1 VLFAWRP
8 HAGHAG
14 LSGHT
19 AGLNGQEPNPFLL
32 RRAPRNMTSERR
44 LAANRKNAKRS
55 TGPRTARGK
64 LRVRSNAV
72 QHGLT
77 TTALRHPALAMDIQ
91 RMAKAICAESKNRLQ
106 FDQAL
111 SIAESE
117 LMLTKV
123 RSTRFGALQF
133 LSSIAPAGNDPV
145 AASSEAQAHAVMD
158 AAAQDEV
165 TGAMQDGPAAFQRV
179 LAEMTRYSRY
189 ERRALSRRQRAI
201 RTFVATS
208 ILGRPPP
215 QFRRASRSAAA
226 TTKPKR

>member
-1 VLFAWRP
+1 
-8 HAGHAG
+8 
-14 LSGHT
+14 
-19 AGLNGQEPNPFLL
+19 
-32 RRAPRNMTSERR
+32 MTSERR
-44 LAANRKNAKRS
+44 LTANRKNAKRS

-72 QHGLT
+72 QHGLA
-77 TTALRHPALAMDIQ
+77 TTALRQTALTIEVQ
-91 RMAKAICAESKNRLQ
+91 RMAKAICAESKSQLQ

-133 LSSIAPAGNDPV
+133 LSSIAPAGND
-145 AASSEAQAHAVMD
+145 EAQAHVVMD

-165 TGAMQDGPAAFQRV
+165 LGAMQDGPAAFRRA
-179 LAEMTRYSRY
+179 LAEMARYARY

-208 ILGRPPP
+208 IVGTPPP
-215 QFRRASRSAAA
+215 QFRRASRSAAGTA
-226 TTKPKR
+226 KPKR

>member
-1 VLFAWRP
+1 M
-8 HAGHAG
+8 
-14 LSGHT
+14 S
-19 AGLNGQEPNPFLL
+19 
-32 RRAPRNMTSERR
+32 SERR

-72 QHGLT
+72 QHGLA
-77 TTALRHPALAMDIQ
+77 TTALQQTALTIEVR
-91 RMAKAICAESKNRLQ
+91 RMAKAICAESKSQLQ

-145 AASSEAQAHAVMD
+145 AASSEAQAQVVMD
-158 AAAQDEV
+158 AAVQDEV
-165 TGAMQDGPAAFQRV
+165 LGAMQDGPAAFRRA
-179 LAEMTRYSRY
+179 LAEMAKYARY

-208 ILGRPPP
+208 IVGTPPP
-215 QFRRASRSAAA
+215 QFRRASRSAAGTA
-226 TTKPKR
+226 KPKR

>member
-1 VLFAWRP
+1 
-8 HAGHAG
+8 
-14 LSGHT
+14 
-19 AGLNGQEPNPFLL
+19 
-32 RRAPRNMTSERR
+32 MISERR

-55 TGPRTARGK
+55 MGPRTARGK

-72 QHGLT
+72 QHGLA
-77 TTALRHPALAMDIQ
+77 TTALRHPALAIDIQ

-123 RSTRFGALQF
+123 RSTRFGSLQF
-133 LSSIAPAGNDPV
+133 LSSIAPTGNDPV
-145 AASSEAQAHAVMD
+145 AASSEAQARVVID

-165 TGAMQDGPAAFQRV
+165 LGAMQDGPAVFQRA
-179 LAEMTRYSRY
+179 LAEMARYSRY

-208 ILGRPPP
+208 ILGTPPP
-215 QFRRASRSAAA
+215 LFKRASRSPAGMA
-226 TTKPKR
+226 KPKR

>member
-1 VLFAWRP
+1 
-8 HAGHAG
+8 
-14 LSGHT
+14 
-19 AGLNGQEPNPFLL
+19 
-32 RRAPRNMTSERR
+32 MTSERR
-44 LAANRKNAKRS
+44 FAANRKNAKRS

-72 QHGLT
+72 QHGLA
-77 TTALRHPALAMDIQ
+77 TTALRHPALAIEVQ
-91 RMAKAICAESKNRLQ
+91 RIAKAICAGSKSQLQ

-123 RSTRFGALQF
+123 RSTRFGALQL

-145 AASSEAQAHAVMD
+145 AASSEAPAHMDID

-165 TGAMQDGPAAFQRV
+165 LGAMQDGPAAFQRA
-179 LAEMTRYSRY
+179 LAEMARYDRY

-208 ILGRPPP
+208 IMGTPPP
-215 QFRRASRSAAA
+215 KFSRASRSAAGTA
-226 TTKPKR
+226 KPKR

>member
-1 VLFAWRP
+1 M
-8 HAGHAG
+8 
-14 LSGHT
+14 
-19 AGLNGQEPNPFLL
+19 

-72 QHGLT
+72 QHGLA
-77 TTALRHPALAMDIQ
+77 TTALRHPTLAIEVQ
-91 RMAKAICAESKNRLQ
+91 RMAKAICAESKSQLQ

-145 AASSEAQAHAVMD
+145 AASSEALAQVVMH

-165 TGAMQDGPAAFQRV
+165 LGAMQDGPAAFQRA
-179 LAEMTRYSRY
+179 LAEMARYGRY

-208 ILGRPPP
+208 IVGTPPP
-215 QFRRASRSAAA
+215 QFRRASRSAAGTA
-226 TTKPKR
+226 KPKR

>member
-1 VLFAWRP
+1 
-8 HAGHAG
+8 
-14 LSGHT
+14 
-19 AGLNGQEPNPFLL
+19 
-32 RRAPRNMTSERR
+32 MTSERR

-72 QHGLT
+72 QHGLA
-77 TTALRHPALAMDIQ
+77 TTALRHPALAIEIQ
-91 RMAKAICAESKNRLQ
+91 RMAKAICGESKRRFQL
-106 FDQAL
+106 AL

-117 LMLTKV
+117 LMLTRV

-145 AASSEAQAHAVMD
+145 ANSTEAQAQPVID
-158 AAAQDEV
+158 APAQDEV
-165 TGAMQDGPAAFQRV
+165 LGAMQDGPAAFQRA
-179 LAEMTRYSRY
+179 LAEMAKYVRY

-208 ILGRPPP
+208 IVGTPPP
-215 QFRRASRSAAA
+215 RFRRASGSAARTA
-226 TTKPKR
+226 KPKR

>member
-1 VLFAWRP
+1 
-8 HAGHAG
+8 
-14 LSGHT
+14 
-19 AGLNGQEPNPFLL
+19 
-32 RRAPRNMTSERR
+32 MTSERR

-72 QHGLT
+72 QHGLA
-77 TTALRHPALAMDIQ
+77 TTALRPALAINIQ
-91 RMAKAICAESKNRLQ
+91 SMAKAICAESKSRLQ

-123 RSTRFGALQF
+123 RSARFGALQF

-145 AASSEAQAHAVMD
+145 AASSEAQAHVVMD

-165 TGAMQDGPAAFQRV
+165 LGAMQDGPAAFQRV
-179 LAEMTRYSRY
+179 LAEMARYSRY

-208 ILGRPPP
+208 IVGTPPP
-215 QFRRASRSAAA
+215 RFRRASRSAAA